1 MENQLAVIEN
11 ISDIKSLTINAITS
25 NQERAEKALSF
36 GTKLFETA
44 SLQMNEEMD
53 ANIKKYIDK
62 VSLTLKAMNDSRK
75 PATQLFDKIKKG
87 FTTLENAISVKEST
101 SVVYKLQELR
111 NNYAA
116 EKLRKAEEER
126 QRQAREQLRLATIDN
141 YKNNYKE
148 AIHSAANRAIEAT
161 VKQINEIFSSI
172 TLENITEKEK
182 ALRLCYDLSFNIK
195 SVIPPAR
202 PDILDL
208 PTIENTAKAASD
220 ENLPSAVEQYASEIK
235 DLLDDLII
243 KIPSKK
249 QELEKIEKQ
258 SEEEA
263 KKAKEELA
271 RRDAEE
277 AARKEIERKAEEEK
291 KKQADALAA
300 NKTNL
305 NSLFDASAVTP
316 VTNAKVT
323 KKIEIVDS
331 KGFLNIIQLW
341 WMGEGINMSIEELT
355 KKLKFAVTYA
365 EKQANKD
372 NLIESPY
379 INYVDDVKAK

>member
-25 NQERAEKALSF
+25 NQERAEKAISF

-44 SLQMNEEMD
+44 SIQMNEEMD

-148 AIHSAANRAIEAT
+148 AIHSAVNRAIEAT

-195 SVIPPAR
+195 SVILPAR

-208 PTIENTAKAASD
+208 PTIESTAKSARD

-300 NKTNL
+300 SKTNL

-331 KGFLNIIQLW
+331 KGFLSIIQLW
-341 WMGEGINMSIEELT
+341 WMGEGINMGIEELT